1 MMTMLRSLASTVLL
15 VGVAMPAMADQ
26 VTDQLDQA
34 KTYYQDG
41 DLAGASNEL
50 QFALQDI
57 KAQLA
62 EKYKAGFPDAPA
74 GWTIEDSDDSGD
86 SSAAMAILGGGTSV
100 TRTYKQ
106 TDGEGTVTASLM
118 LDNPMV
124 QGFAAM
130 MTNPAIM
137 AQQPNARRLRM
148 GRDNAIITFDKE
160 NQSGD
165 ATYLLGGGRMML
177 KLEGSNLSDGGA
189 ILEELTKGWKVD
201 ELKKL
206 AGM

>member
-1 MMTMLRSLASTVLL
+1 MMTMRRSLAWTILL
-15 VGVAMPAMADQ
+15 LGVAMSAMADQ

-34 KTYYQDG
+34 RTYYQEG

-74 GWTIEDSDDSGD
+74 GWTIEDGDNAD

-106 TDGEGTVTASLM
+106 TDGEATVTASMM

-130 MTNPAIM
+130 MNNPAVM
-137 AQQPNARRLRM
+137 AQQPNARRVRM

-160 NQSGD
+160 NRSGD

-177 KLEGSNLSDGGA
+177 KLDGSDLPDDGA
-189 ILEELTKGWKVD
+189 ILEQLTKGWKVD